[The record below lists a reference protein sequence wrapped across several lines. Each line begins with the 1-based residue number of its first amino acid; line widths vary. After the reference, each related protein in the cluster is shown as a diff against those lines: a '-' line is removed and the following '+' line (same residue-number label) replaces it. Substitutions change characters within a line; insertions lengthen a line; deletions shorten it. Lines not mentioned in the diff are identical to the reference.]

1 MIDCFQFRIKLNM
14 TSLINSYKYVN
25 RENLDIISKLVHHY
39 KIYCMQK
46 KGCNT
51 LIDVGC
57 HKGEFLSSFL
67 KIKIFKKFY
76 CFEPQKEI
84 YKNLKK
90 KFKNNKKVK
99 LYNYSL
105 GEKESKKK
113 MYLSNLMFIYY
124 VQD

>member
-1 MIDCFQFRIKLNM
+1 M
-14 TSLINSYKYVN
+14 LIEKI
-25 RENLDIISKLVHHY
+25 LDIISKFHHY
-39 KIYCMQK
+39 KISLYAK
-46 KGCNT
+46 KLDCNT

-90 KFKNNKKVK
+90 K
-99 LYNYSL
+99 
-105 GEKESKKK
+105 
-113 MYLSNLMFIYY
+113 I
-124 VQD
+124 